1 MEKII
6 NYVRNGKGIGL
17 LFMLAAAVI
26 VTIFML
32 LVAKNFYGEMRP
44 QALMVANDFLPITVR
59 GGQIV
64 EPADTYKR
72 VNLKFG
78 DTGTAKDYIAVVLDT
93 REEAKALPREE
104 PGIFIYKNMIS
115 LVSQN
120 KTQSY
125 DLQDGVWDKDS
136 VEKLFDSV
144 VGVLSGAIAVVLIG
158 VLFVVCLFKTFMAAV
173 LGFLAAK
180 VLNRAKQFDM
190 QALMRFCAVGISA
203 LEVLRWGGTLLGM
216 NFTGFQIF
224 WVVVLIEIFY
234 ILMEK
239 PKEE

>member
-1 MEKII
+1 MEKFV

-17 LFMLAAAVI
+17 LFMLAASVI

-44 QALMVANDFLPITVR
+44 QALMVANDFLPITVK
-59 GGQIV
+59 GGKIV

-78 DTGTAKDYIAVVLDT
+78 NTGTKKDYFSVVLNT
-93 REEAKALPREE
+93 REEAKALPRGEQ
-104 PGIFIYKNMIS
+104 GIYIYKDMLS
-115 LVSQN
+115 VVSQR

-125 DLQDGVWDKDS
+125 ELQDGVWDKDS
-136 VEKLFDSV
+136 VEKLLDSV
-144 VGVLSGAIAVVLIG
+144 IGVLSGVIGVVLIG
-158 VLFVVCLFKTFMAAV
+158 ILFVVCLFKTFMAAA

-216 NFTGFQIF
+216 GFTGFQIF
-224 WVVVLIEIFY
+224 WVVVLLEIFY

-239 PKEE
+239 PSEE